1 MNNRICLNQ
10 NGVFLYTVTEES
22 KSYTCGR
29 CGKKRRSKT
38 VITWRDNEEKSILI
52 CHKCEEEINQGIQQ

>member
-1 MNNRICLNQ
+1 M
-10 NGVFLYTVTEES
+10 
-22 KSYTCGR
+22 CGR